1 MVPTGNE
8 TLPNSLYYAG
18 TGFVRGK
25 VLHNA
30 TSSEV
35 YSSIFKVRNCC
46 TVWLILSYYQHYK
59 YCACIFLNFAIEF
72 NVYLSLKLACRIRFI
87 YLYLYDWQVKAA
99 CIGARI
105 SSAPPVDIL
114 PRHKP
119 YLHKIQPKDPVEL
132 ENGGYVRKL
141 SV

>member
-1 MVPTGNE
+1 MYVFFSNFSLISAFFVNE
-8 TLPNSLYYAG
+8 TN
-18 TGFVRGK
+18 
-25 VLHNA
+25 
-30 TSSEV
+30 
-35 YSSIFKVRNCC
+35 
-46 TVWLILSYYQHYK
+46 VWPTIGY
-59 YCACIFLNFAIEF
+59 
-72 NVYLSLKLACRIRFI
+72 I
-87 YLYLYDWQVKAA
+87 YHCVIVIDGLQWQVKAA

-119 YLHKIQPKDPVEL
+119 YLHKIQPKDPIEL